1 MLPVTSSHMSSCL
14 ADIAQ
19 LALWTFNFVDYVT
32 FEHVRGL
39 LRKHFDNCQIT
50 PSVDLVSILGRAK
63 GEKLLTLEALFI
75 AEIKPKLNTKDEY
88 RSRELKLKF

>member
-1 MLPVTSSHMSSCL
+1 MLLQKTSETDVLFESGQNMSTRL

-19 LALWTFNFVDYVT
+19 FTLSTSNFVCETSFYV
-32 FEHVRGL
+32 
-39 LRKHFDNCQIT
+39 
-50 PSVDLVSILGRAK
+50 VDILGRAR

-75 AEIKPKLNTKDEY
+75 SEIKPTLNTKDEF